1 MPTLPLIFDTILG
14 LGATGPHATFP
25 HPFLHLRERS
35 ETLALVVTFSPF
47 LAGESRR
54 PAKIACVVLHRF
66 HDVSPTEQSK
76 AKEYK
81 NNNNNNFEE
90 RARDHISNG
99 GRSLWAGNEIPAR
112 TGCGQVGRLI
122 IVSTWPLGRAR
133 AGAPD
138 APVA

>member
-1 MPTLPLIFDTILG
+1 MDGAVLRSIMG
-14 LGATGPHATFP
+14 LGATGSHATFP
-25 HPFLHLRERS
+25 HLFLHLRKRS

-54 PAKIACVVLHRF
+54 PAKIACLVLHRF
-66 HDVSPTEQSK
+66 HDISQTEQSK

-81 NNNNNNFEE
+81 KNNNNNFEE

-112 TGCGQVGRLI
+112 TGCGRVARLI
-122 IVSTWPLGRAR
+122 IVSTRTLGRAR